1 MAKYAINEIGMTS
14 LWQLE
19 RDMRGFA
26 DSMEESRD
34 QLLSVVYR
42 NEEELGL
49 YFVNII
55 DLLDKIGTL
64 QDEGQEAMNDLAD
77 KAHQLAELIEEL
89 LSTGLKKH

>member
-26 DSMEESRD
+26 DNMEECRD
-34 QLLSVVYR
+34 KLLAVVYR
-42 NEEELGL
+42 NEDELGL

-55 DLLDKIGTL
+55 DMLDKVGTL
-64 QDEGQEAMNDLAD
+64 QDEGQEAMNELAD
-77 KAHQLAELIEEL
+77 KAHELAELIEEL
-89 LSTGLKKH
+89 LARGLKKS

>member
-55 DLLDKIGTL
+55 NLLDKIGTL

-77 KAHQLAELIEEL
+77 KAHQLADIIEEL
-89 LSTGLKKH
+89 IGAGLKLK

>member
-1 MAKYAINEIGMTS
+1 MAKYAINEIGMDS

-19 RDMRGFA
+19 ADMRGFA

-42 NEEELGL
+42 NEDELGP
-49 YFVNII
+49 YFECII
-55 DLLDKIGTL
+55 NLLDKVGTM
-64 QDEGQEAMNDLAD
+64 QSDGQEAMNDLAD